1 MILHLAEIRT
11 AALGRIRVAASDRG
25 IAAVAFAD
33 WVDRLQMDDWLRAG
47 WRTCEGAN
55 AIAAGFL
62 RELEAYDH
70 GPCRFTVPHDH
81 RHLTPFT
88 RAVLDACRALPPG
101 RTASYGELAAAAGSP
116 AAARAVGQAMHRNPT
131 PILVP
136 CHRVLAA
143 GGAIGGFTP
152 GLDLKRRLFAHEG
165 IIEAGRRVVR
175 ARRLAQG
182 TSFQTEPSREA

>member
-1 MILHLAEIRT
+1 
-11 AALGRIRVAASDRG
+11 
-25 IAAVAFAD
+25 
-33 WVDRLQMDDWLRAG
+33 
-47 WRTCEGAN
+47 
-55 AIAAGFL
+55 
-62 RELEAYDH
+62 
-70 GPCRFTVPHDH
+70 
-81 RHLTPFT
+81 
-88 RAVLDACRALPPG
+88 
-101 RTASYGELAAAAGSP
+101 
-116 AAARAVGQAMHRNPT
+116 MHRNPT